1 MLTMIVKLTY
11 TAVARTKQ
19 QASIGSHQTTCPSP
33 HPRNPSYRPI
43 TLCMGMNERQITSRL
58 KDSREEGDDEH
69 THHTASEQDSGDA
82 ERNRGSTEKTETGD
96 LTKKEEVFTGINAR
110 RTIAGGLG
118 RQSTQLEQEE
128 PDEILCMGWKKR
140 NVIAGGRTRETAID
154 LTDDSFEFWYV
165 SADIACYH
173 THYYLDIFFSLELSG
188 CS

>member
-1 MLTMIVKLTY
+1 MPVATPPVTHP
-11 TAVARTKQ
+11 TAQ
-19 QASIGSHQTTCPSP
+19 
-33 HPRNPSYRPI
+33 I

-58 KDSREEGDDEH
+58 KDSREEADDEH

-128 PDEILCMGWKKR
+128 PDEILCMGWKKLL
-140 NVIAGGRTRETAID
+140 N
-154 LTDDSFEFWYV
+154 F
-165 SADIACYH
+165 
-173 THYYLDIFFSLELSG
+173 DIFFSLRTFWLVIVLYALFVY
-188 CS
+188 